1 MHANYKPLYA
11 IPCHGLEFLPCFCI
25 NNSEFIARSL
35 TLFLNTEWFDRG
47 KEYGLKALKVFEEAV
62 LSEFKGLIG
71 DVGGELSS
79 ITKYDTADIKGLL
92 VNVDKEKIKKLVER
106 VRPLIPEYYD
116 KAKSMATDIF
126 EQGKEEFDKIREQV
140 EQEVG

>member
-1 MHANYKPLYA
+1 MQFPVPVL
-11 IPCHGLEFLPCFCI
+11 
-25 NNSEFIARSL
+25 NSCRIFAQIILSSL

-140 EQEVG
+140 EREVG